1 MPDRFI
7 GERPPR
13 RGGLLFIIVAFFLL
27 LFGARYIA
35 STLIDYSWWSEIH
48 QTDTWYSL
56 LIYGT
61 GPAVLAFFLLFSAF
75 WTAYQLGMRGSMQAP
90 VFGFL
95 SRSLLSKMAALVLMV
110 LAFIVANAT
119 VNSWTVVRFLGG
131 LRLPPSS
138 SEFIDPIFGKPL
150 HFYFFSLPFYNTLL
164 RVVLVGAV

>member
-1 MPDRFI
+1 MPDRYI

-13 RGGLLFIIVAFFLL
+13 RGGLLFIIVALFLL

-61 GPAVLAFFLLFSAF
+61 GPTVLAFFLLFGAF
-75 WTAYQLGMRGSMQAP
+75 WTAYQVGVRGSMQTP

-95 SRSLLSKMAALVLMV
+95 SRSLLSKIAALVLAL

-119 VNSWTVVRFLGG
+119 VNSWTVEIGRA
-131 LRLPPSS
+131 SC
-138 SEFIDPIFGKPL
+138 
-150 HFYFFSLPFYNTLL
+150 
-164 RVVLVGAV
+164 